1 LAGKPERRSGG
12 AALPDPQV
20 EALRE
25 AVVLFAKRHRSCG
38 QLWLD
43 VAPSVLADAM
53 PRLVMACLCG
63 DTLEEVLR
71 APTISR
77 TGLLAMLRTVSPAV
91 EKTPA

>member
-1 LAGKPERRSGG
+1 
-12 AALPDPQV
+12 V

-25 AVVLFAKRHRSCG
+25 AMALFAKRHRSCG

-43 VAPSVLADAM
+43 VPPSVLADAM
-53 PRLVMACLCG
+53 PRLVMACRCG

-77 TGLLAMLRTVSPAV
+77 AGLLAMLRSLSPAV
-91 EKTPA
+91 ERTPA